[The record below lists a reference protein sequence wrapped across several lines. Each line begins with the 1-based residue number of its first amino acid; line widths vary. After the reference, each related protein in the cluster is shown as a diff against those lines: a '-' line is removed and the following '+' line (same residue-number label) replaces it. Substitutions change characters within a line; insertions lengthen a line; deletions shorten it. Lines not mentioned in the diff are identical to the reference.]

1 MKPWEEA
8 LDVPVVAVVIERD
21 DPLAHSKTPLK
32 TVDATN
38 VRVDS
43 NATVGNS

>member
-1 MKPWEEA
+1 MPWEEA
-8 LDVPVVAVVIERD
+8 LDVSVVAVVIERD
-21 DPLAHSKTPLK
+21 EPLAHNNAPLK

-38 VRVDS
+38 VRVDN

>member
-1 MKPWEEA
+1 MTPWEEA
-8 LDVPVVAVVIERD
+8 LDVSVVAVVIESD
-21 DPLAHSKTPLK
+21 EPLAHNKTALK
-32 TVDATN
+32 AVDATN